1 MIRLG
6 LTWGLI
12 IYKGR
17 GGKPK
22 HIGPQ
27 QDNHQTSAKIK
38 AWSRPALEV
47 REDPRPTGPFSIAV
61 TTDSLAP
68 KRCRRGLEGRSQVEL
83 THCLTGDWKHFTC
96 LSES

>member
-1 MIRLG
+1 MISLG
-6 LTWGLI
+6 LTWGL

-22 HIGPQ
+22 HTGPQ

-47 REDPRPTGPFSIAV
+47 REDPRPTGPFSTAV

-68 KRCRRGLEGRSQVEL
+68 SDAEEDLRDDRR
-83 THCLTGDWKHFTC
+83 
-96 LSES
+96 